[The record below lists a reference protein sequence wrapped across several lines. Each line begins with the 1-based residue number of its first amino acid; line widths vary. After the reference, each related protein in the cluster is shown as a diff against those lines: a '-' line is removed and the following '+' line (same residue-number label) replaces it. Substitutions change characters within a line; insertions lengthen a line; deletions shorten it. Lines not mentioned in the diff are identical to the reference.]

1 MSGNN
6 LLERLTRMNAKVER
20 GEKLTDAEQKQLKE
34 EMEQMNQACA
44 DMVETMVE
52 ALEPVAEN
60 IAGAAVA
67 MQEMKTVQDSDHS
80 KDNNLPEPI
89 RKARERRSNQ
99 RKKEREQAG
108 GAHPWE
114 EDNA

>member
-1 MSGNN
+1 
-6 LLERLTRMNAKVER
+6 
-20 GEKLTDAEQKQLKE
+20 
-34 EMEQMNQACA
+34 MEQMNQACA

-67 MQEMKTVQDSDHS
+67 MQEMKTVQEPSHS
-80 KDNNLPEPI
+80 EDNNLPEPI
-89 RKARERRSNQ
+89 RRARERRSNQ

>member
-1 MSGNN
+1 MSENN

-20 GEKLTDAEQKQLKE
+20 GEKLTDAEQDQLKE
-34 EMEQMNQACA
+34 DIEQMNQACA

-67 MQEMKTVQDSDHS
+67 MQEMKKAQD
-80 KDNNLPEPI
+80 
-89 RKARERRSNQ
+89 RF
-99 RKKEREQAG
+99 EQ
-108 GAHPWE
+108 
-114 EDNA
+114 

>member
-1 MSGNN
+1 MPENN

-34 EMEQMNQACA
+34 DMEQMNQACA

-52 ALEPVAEN
+52 ALKPVAEN

-67 MQEMKTVQDSDHS
+67 MQELQVIQEADSE
-80 KDNNLPEPI
+80 DNNLPEPI